1 MPKYT
6 AEEWKQITK
15 DFLLEQ
21 CAKINASKNATD
33 PDVMLERLR
42 KENIE
47 FINRM
52 MPEYFMKDN

>member
-6 AEEWKQITK
+6 TEQWKEITK

-21 CAKINASKNATD
+21 NAKINAAKNATN
-33 PDVMLERLR
+33 PSVMLERLR
-42 KENIE
+42 KENID

-52 MPEYFMKDN
+52 LPDYFMKDN